1 MTRAA
6 NSIATL
12 SLAAITM
19 VLVGGCASWRNR
31 NEKIIRVEASQDPAK
46 AARLTDAGIKALT
59 CGNTELASNKFLA
72 AVDADM
78 AYGPAHNNLGLM
90 HYEQGNLYQAVL
102 AFEQA
107 MEFMEQDP
115 TVLYN
120 LALTLEAAGK
130 VNEALD
136 LYMQA
141 AEMDPVNPNFLGN
154 LVRLRIRMGDHDP
167 SLVAQLQD
175 LILIETR
182 PEWRSWADQQLAM
195 NFNPLLDRGP
205 DTPEFD
211 LNADREKVK
220 DRDRN
225 VDDQIIDL
233 TPSDTPSA
241 SATKKNTL
249 SEPLI
254 KSYEPPSSSPILAPP
269 QMDPVPV
276 PQPMPIFDDAPVE
289 TLPPSIQLNPDDLP
303 VEMDYFR

>member
-1 MTRAA
+1 MKRTA

-12 SLAAITM
+12 TLAAM
-19 VLVGGCASWRNR
+19 LMGLVGGCAAWRNG
-31 NEKIIRVEASQDPAK
+31 NEKIVRIQATQNPDK
-46 AARLTDAGIKALT
+46 AARLTQVGIKALAA
-59 CGNTELASNKFLA
+59 GNTELASNKFLA
-72 AVDADM
+72 AIDADM

-102 AFEQA
+102 AFEEA
-107 MEFMEQDP
+107 MNLMDQDP

-120 LALTLEAAGK
+120 LAITLEAAGK
-130 VNEALD
+130 VHEALD

-141 AEMDPVNPNFLGN
+141 VEMDPVNPNFLGN
-154 LVRLRIRMGDHDP
+154 LVRLRIRMGDNDP
-167 SLVAQLQD
+167 TLVAQLQD

-182 PEWRSWADQQLAM
+182 AEWRSWADSQLAL

-211 LNADREKVK
+211 LNTENEKVK
-220 DRDRN
+220 DKNRD

-233 TPSDTPSA
+233 TPGESLENDLADSPVIDQPS
-241 SATKKNTL
+241 L
-249 SEPLI
+249 Q
-254 KSYEPPSSSPILAPP
+254 SYEPSSSSPILSAPESNP
-269 QMDPVPV
+269 IPV